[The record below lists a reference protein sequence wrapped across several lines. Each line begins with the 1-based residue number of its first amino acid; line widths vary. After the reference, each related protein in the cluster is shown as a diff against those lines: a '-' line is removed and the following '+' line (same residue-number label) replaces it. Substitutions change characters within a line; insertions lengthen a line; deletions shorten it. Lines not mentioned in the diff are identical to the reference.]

1 MRVRDVARSPWAFL
15 LAREIADVFAVERWQ
30 VLDGVVRYHGRL
42 LTNPEAAMAII
53 APRVEVYGY
62 VPMLERPDE
71 VTLVRL
77 AFRAAAGPAGWRG
90 WPLNLGLFLATVVTT
105 VLVGADFQVTD
116 PVRLRAGLLFS
127 MGLLLILGT
136 HECGHYLTARLYG
149 VHVSL
154 PYFVPLPVWPMGT
167 MGAIIRMQSP
177 IPNRR
182 VLFDIGIAGP
192 LAGLTVGLPVLVLG
206 LWLSEV
212 QPLRGLVVQE
222 GNSLAYLGL
231 KWLLKGD
238 IPAGSDVMLHPMAM
252 AGWLGL
258 FVTALNL
265 LPLSQLDGGHIAYA
279 VLGPR
284 FRKAVWVFLGVLV
297 LLFAYSEWFG
307 WLVWVVL
314 SIVLGLRHPPPLDDL
329 TPLDP
334 RRRLLAAAAAVL
346 LVLLLPPLPLAIYEY
361 AG

>member
-1 MRVRDVARSPWAFL
+1 
-15 LAREIADVFAVERWQ
+15 
-30 VLDGVVRYHGRL
+30 
-42 LTNPEAAMAII
+42 
-53 APRVEVYGY
+53 
-62 VPMLERPDE
+62 
-71 VTLVRL
+71 
-77 AFRAAAGPAGWRG
+77 
-90 WPLNLGLFLATVVTT
+90 
-105 VLVGADFQVTD
+105 
-116 PVRLRAGLLFS
+116 
-127 MGLLLILGT
+127 MGLLLVLGT

-192 LAGLTVGLPVLVLG
+192 LAGLTVGLPVLALG

-231 KWLLKGD
+231 KWLLKGG
-238 IPAGSDVMLHPMAM
+238 IPAGSDVMLHPLAM

-265 LPLSQLDGGHIAYA
+265 MPLSQLDGGHIAYA

-284 FRKAVWVFLGVLV
+284 FRKAVWVFLGALV

-314 SIVLGLRHPPPLDDL
+314 SIVLGLRHPAPLDDL

-334 RRRLLAAAAAVL
+334 RRRLLAGAAAIL

-361 AG
+361 VG